1 MKQLFIDLLTKCVP
15 TSVQADRIYYKFP
28 IDEKN
33 PDWVEIRWN
42 ECAEDAKIETSLRL
56 PFTTNPVWDLMANPE
71 DKKTKRF
78 YVLIVNDISYPIE
91 LNAVETNEV
100 DHLIYQIFQQY
111 QINKL
116 SQIKN
121 WIKANTNQPQTPEQK
136 FEAAQEKVAEDNGDE

>member
-15 TSVQADRIYYKFP
+15 TGVQTDRIVYKFP

-56 PFTTNPVWDLMANPE
+56 PFIDSPIYKLMSNPE
-71 DKKTKRF
+71 NKKTRRL
-78 YVLIVNDISYPIE
+78 YIMTINDFSYPIE
-91 LNAVETNEV
+91 LNPVETNEV
-100 DHLIYQIFQQY
+100 DHLIYQIYQQY

-116 SQIKN
+116 ASIKN
-121 WIKANTNQPQTPEQK
+121 WIKTNTEPQTTEQK
-136 FEAAQEKVAEDNGDE
+136 FEAAQEKVAEDNGN